1 MDYVL
6 AVRGIDGGG
15 NLNSDYRCL
24 GWIEVAF
31 CFGVSFQQFAG
42 SPFDGEERDPAFGFA
57 CFDCANDVA
66 MLYAST
72 ELRFADEPR
81 DGSRI
86 LSQALSQHF
95 ERYTPMLGV
104 MRFVN
109 GGRTAFTDLSVDRV
123 PGDRRSHQIF
133 SWHSANLMRIG
144 RRGQGQDAI

>member
-42 SPFDGEERDPAFGFA
+42 SPFDGEEWDPTFGFA
-57 CFDCANDVA
+57 CFDRANDVA

-109 GGRTAFTDLSVDRV
+109 GGRTAFTDLSVDRI